1 MHNNFYFLR
10 QLTRKLTDT
19 LPGFTLSTCYS
30 QSKDELILQFVQGV
44 KELNIKALL
53 QPHFSSLYFPDEISR
68 ARRNSVDLFQ
78 EAIGLT
84 VQEVVQYRNER
95 AFLIQLENSW
105 SLLFKL
111 HGNRSNILLMQGD
124 EPYALFR
131 NKLVKDWNIRR
142 SALHRD
148 LPQNK
153 EAFMA
158 AEGNYKKLYP
168 TFGPFPAEY
177 LEARGYAEKTRD
189 HQWELLSNMVEQLE
203 KPERFLLVEQQG
215 QPALSLLPVGKE
227 LARLQDPIEA
237 INHFFIAYTK
247 EFSLQMEKQAALQQL
262 AKEIKSSQNYL
273 EKTGAK
279 LYELQN
285 SSKNR
290 EIADILMANLHAIPP
305 RSTEVTLFDFY
316 NEREVTISLKEGLSP
331 QKNAENFY
339 RKAKNQQLEEKYLQ
353 ENLAQKE
360 EKVLDL
366 KMHYEEIESK
376 ESLKDLRKYLKEIS
390 LPPPS
395 KRQAETLPYRDYT
408 YKNFAIWVGKG
419 ATQNDAML
427 RYHAHKNDLWLH
439 AKDVSGSHVLLKHK
453 PGQNFPAD
461 VLEKAAS
468 LAAWYSKRK
477 SDTLCPVICTP
488 RKWVRKLKGA
498 AAGAVVVE
506 KEEQVLL
513 VQPSPFN

>member
-1 MHNNFYFLR
+1 MHNNYYFLR
-10 QLTRKLTDT
+10 QLTQKLAVS
-19 LPGFTLSTCYS
+19 LPGFTLNSCYS
-30 QSKDELILQFVQGV
+30 QSKDELIIQFV
-44 KELNIKALL
+44 KDSIEFNIKALL

-84 VQEVVQYRNER
+84 VQEVIQYRNER
-95 AFLIQLENSW
+95 AFLIQLNKDQG
-105 SLLFKL
+105 LLFKL

-131 NKLVKDWNIRR
+131 NKLAKDWNIHRNEM
-142 SALHRD
+142 HRD
-148 LPQNK
+148 LPQTK
-153 EAFMA
+153 EAFIN

-168 TFGPFPAEY
+168 TFGPLPAQY
-177 LEARGYAEKTRD
+177 LKARGYAEKTLD
-189 HQWELLSNMVEQLE
+189 QQWELLTTVLEQLE
-203 KPERFLLVEQQG
+203 NPGYFLVIEQEA
-215 QPALSLLPVGKE
+215 QPALSLLPEGKE
-227 LARLQDPIEA
+227 LARFQDPVEA

-247 EFSLQMEKQAALQQL
+247 EYSLQMEKQAALQQL
-262 AKEIKSSQNYL
+262 AKEIKSGQNYIQ
-273 EKTGAK
+273 KTGAK
-279 LYELQN
+279 LHELQN
-285 SSKNR
+285 STRNR
-290 EIADILMANLHAIPP
+290 EIADIIMANLHAIPA

-316 NEREVTISLKEGLSP
+316 NERKITISLKKDLSP

-353 ENLAQKE
+353 DNLGQKE
-360 EKVLDL
+360 EKVLEL
-366 KMHYEEIESK
+366 EMHYEEIEGK
-376 ESLKDLRKYLKEIS
+376 ENLKELRKYLKEIS

-395 KRQAETLPYRDYT
+395 KGQAETLPYREYT
-408 YKNFAIWVGKG
+408 YKNFFIWVGKG

-427 RYHAHKNDLWLH
+427 RYHAHKNDFWLH

-498 AAGAVVVE
+498 PAGAVLVE

-513 VQPSPFN
+513 VQPAPFN